1 MAAVV
6 AVAADEAMREDAAAQ
21 VLLELADDVAGQPA
35 LVGVAR
41 VLEELGEVLADEA
54 VEHGAF
60 GAPRLVALGQRAPG
74 SQARGGSCWPAS

>member
-1 MAAVV
+1 
-6 AVAADEAMREDAAAQ
+6 MREDAAAQ

-54 VEHGAF
+54 VEDRAL
-60 GAPRLVALGQRAPG
+60 GAPRLVALGQRPVR
-74 SQARGGSCWPAS
+74 SQAGGGPCWSAS